1 MNETAESR
9 IPRVSSL
16 PTPGLLVKGCL
27 DQCNIC
33 EETLMQEMALDLTR
47 DQLQNGAPQETDR
60 PAGEIA
66 EIPLLPR
73 KR

>member
-60 PAGEIA
+60 PA
-66 EIPLLPR
+66 
-73 KR
+73 